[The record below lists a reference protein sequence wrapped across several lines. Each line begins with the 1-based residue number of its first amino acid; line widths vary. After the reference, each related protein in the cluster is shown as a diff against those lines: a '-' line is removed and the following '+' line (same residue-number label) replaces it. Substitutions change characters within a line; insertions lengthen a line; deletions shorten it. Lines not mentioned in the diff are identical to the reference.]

1 MEGKVL
7 HGEKRPDHKTA
18 LLDFTKEDPW
28 RVFRIMAEFV
38 ESFETMSK
46 QGPLIPIFGSARLKP
61 GTTYYESAE
70 ALAGMLV
77 KRGYGILS
85 GGGPG
90 IMEAASKGAYEN
102 GGISVGLNIELP
114 MEQHPNP
121 YQNTS
126 LSFRYFF
133 IRKVCFLKYS
143 TAIIVF
149 PGGFGAAMNWS
160 NFAVKGSDCELNK
173 EVERAIHDAYENHLV
188 IGAMCIAPV
197 VIAKALAKHKVKVTI
212 GTDKGVGGGITKMGA
227 VFEPKGT
234 LDVCVDEENRVVTTP
249 AYMLAK
255 SIKDIRKGTQNL
267 IDEMLNLLD

>member
-18 LLDFTKEDPW
+18 FLDFTKEDPW

-61 GTTYYESAE
+61 DTKYYRSAE
-70 ALAGMLV
+70 ELAGMLV

-121 YQNTS
+121 YQNVA
-126 LSFRYFF
+126 LDFRYFF
-133 IRKVCFLKYS
+133 IRKVCFMKY
-143 TAIIVF
+143 AVAVVAY
-149 PGGFGAAMNWS
+149 PGGFG
-160 NFAVKGSDCELNK
+160 
-173 EVERAIHDAYENHLV
+173 
-188 IGAMCIAPV
+188 
-197 VIAKALAKHKVKVTI
+197 
-212 GTDKGVGGGITKMGA
+212 
-227 VFEPKGT
+227 T
-234 LDVCVDEENRVVTTP
+234 LDEFSEALTLMQTNKVNRVPLVLVGCDFWQPMIDWFRNVMLVDGTIHAADLELFKLVDTAQE
-249 AYMLAK
+249 AYDFIIEQHRHGMTDT
-255 SIKDIRKGTQNL
+255 IK
-267 IDEMLNLLD
+267 ID